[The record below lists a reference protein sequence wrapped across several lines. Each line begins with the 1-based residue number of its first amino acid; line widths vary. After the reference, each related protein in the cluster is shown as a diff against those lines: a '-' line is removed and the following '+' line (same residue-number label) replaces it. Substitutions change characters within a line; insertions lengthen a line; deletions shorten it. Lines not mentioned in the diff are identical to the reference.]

1 MRHDVALALV
11 GLATAIAIAAAL
23 AGLLTGSRLYDRAHL
38 LSPVT
43 SLAAPLLGIG
53 LAIQDGVGLASGE
66 ILLTCALVAL
76 TGPVFTVV
84 TARLVA
90 QNEGRVAGT
99 LEDGEDRQ

>member
-11 GLATAIAIAAAL
+11 GLATAICVAAAL
-23 AGLLTGSRLYDRAHL
+23 AGLLTGGRLYDRAHL

-53 LAIQDGVGLASGE
+53 LAIQDGIGLSSGE
-66 ILLTCALVAL
+66 ILLTCALMAVS
-76 TGPVFTVV
+76 GPVFTVV

-90 QNEGRVAGT
+90 QNEGRVASE
-99 LEDGEDRQ
+99 LEEGAGRQ